1 MNNDKKPVPAMTELM
16 ANKPVALAK
25 TTQFKAKKKL
35 TLDVQSIS
43 KVKELLCQ
51 CTSELYLEEMP
62 SKYAE
67 NGKAQAY
74 CVDVVDLL
82 RSEEFMLICN
92 AILARSLQRAGE
104 PLTGRYFAIQVGD
117 IAAGKTYRKVDVV
130 ELDRVG

>member
-1 MNNDKKPVPAMTELM
+1 MSNKNDVKSPLAELTVP
-16 ANKPVALAK
+16 KQQALAK
-25 TTQFKAKKKL
+25 PSNFKAKKRL

-62 SKYAE
+62 SKFAE

-104 PLTGRYFAIQVGD
+104 PLAGRYFAIQVGD